1 MSRTASSSRPP
12 PQKSAD
18 ANGKAAVRDDV
29 IRTKIL
35 LLGMRRSGKT
45 SIRQVLF
52 NNLSPRETLY
62 LETTTQLIKH
72 PFNTVIPL
80 EIWDCPGDTTLETL
94 SEPVTEFATMIFVI
108 DIQLALRT
116 DSLYVTLVHLPLISS
131 PEECE
136 ESHAHP
142 AMEGARSFRARAAL
156 YARAFTLA
164 MPTDQVG
171 RPWSRHSD
179 VSLLFRS
186 ATPQL
191 ADAATLTHSA
201 QCLPDDLPSVTRPLT
216 ATLVRTQDLYQQ
228 PIQKL
233 VDFVV
238 TAYQEN
244 PNMNLEVFVHKAD
257 VLTEEYKF
265 ENFREIQ
272 QRVSSELAYINFEY
286 EQIPINF
293 QLTSI
298 YDHSLHDAFSRVL
311 HKLIDSLPYLEDLL
325 NVFCANSQASKAFLF
340 DTASRLYVATD
351 ASPVDP
357 PTHNLCS
364 DYLQTLNAFGPL
376 YKSVSAS
383 PFRMRNDPSPASAA
397 PSMPASP
404 LPQPKFTLP
413 SASTSQLASPISPS
427 PPRSSTQSPNTSSTI
442 LPVPITASPS
452 PLSPPVPSSTS
463 TPTSPS
469 PNPSAPTPSS
479 PSSPPSRARAPAPR
493 FYPSAAASLAPTAT
507 VGGAAGAGVGAGQ
520 GAPAGGTT
528 LTYHLITPQLALLAL
543 VPSGVF
549 AARRGLVEYNVV
561 FFREGVQEICEVEA
575 EARRVK

>member
-72 PFNTVIPL
+72 PFDTVIPL

-108 DIQLALRT
+108 DIQIRVELR
-116 DSLYVTLVHLPLISS
+116 LICS
-131 PEECE
+131 PEESE

-142 AMEGARSFRARAAL
+142 AMERARSFRARAAL

-164 MPTDQVG
+164 MPTD
-171 RPWSRHSD
+171 
-179 VSLLFRS
+179 
-186 ATPQL
+186 
-191 ADAATLTHSA
+191 
-201 QCLPDDLPSVTRPLT
+201 
-216 ATLVRTQDLYQQ
+216 QDLYQQ

-383 PFRMRNDPSPASAA
+383 PFRMRNDPSPPSAA

-404 LPQPKFTLP
+404 LPPPKFTLP
-413 SASTSQLASPISPS
+413 SASTSQLASPTSPS
-427 PPRSSTQSPNTSSTI
+427 PPPSSTQSPNTSSTI

-452 PLSPPVPSSTS
+452 PLSPRAPSSTS
-463 TPTSPS
+463 TPAPPS

-479 PSSPPSRARAPAPR
+479 TSIPPSRARTPAPR

-507 VGGAAGAGVGAGQ
+507 VGGAAGAGVGVGQ

-575 EARRVK
+575 DARRIK